1 MIQKYNNQ
9 APRVRGKKKIKI
21 MIVKVMILQKNVL
34 ELTLESNS
42 SAEMPCLKRNHDEK
56 FLVHRT
62 NNMLIR
68 KTAHQQNKK
77 KKRGK
82 KSENNTKHT
91 EVLSIDL
98 KKSWKVMTNNKH

>member
-9 APRVRGKKKIKI
+9 APQVRGKKKIKI

-68 KTAHQQNKK
+68 KTAHLQNKK
-77 KKRGK
+77 KKRK
-82 KSENNTKHT
+82 EKRKQHQTHRSTKHRP
-91 EVLSIDL
+91 
-98 KKSWKVMTNNKH
+98 

>member
-68 KTAHQQNKK
+68 KTAHLQNKK
-77 KKRGK
+77 KKKRK
-82 KSENNTKHT
+82 EKRKQHQTHRSTKHRP
-91 EVLSIDL
+91 
-98 KKSWKVMTNNKH
+98 